1 MKITRDKGII
11 ENASAPTSADV
22 YRVGTI
28 WVDTTNDVSYTLTD
42 VTAGVSTWL
51 KTAGIGSG
59 SIDLEGDYL
68 LNDQTTTNMMS
79 KGTVYRFDGV
89 DDVITITDSAEI
101 QNIFAGGGAI
111 HAKFNANSDGET
123 NGGVIVSK
131 FANGYIVNVQSESGT
146 EIGVRFLKDYG
157 TSNGIWSVTGVKLQ
171 SENDIVIVYDTD
183 TSATAPTMYI
193 NGTPF
198 TPTLDLAPGGTLTS
212 DAGSDFLIGARAGGS
227 YAFDGEIGLVELL
240 NFAPTAAEV
249 KDLISGNI
257 PFKWQYGSQTN
268 LIPTADDKNFGANA
282 VGQAAFDAAYT
293 WATAGTPTTITVA
306 TNVLTLVADTAA
318 EGILI
323 PGMLTGGKEY
333 TFRVN
338 VSSITSGTW
347 RLAWHDG
354 SSYQTIQELTATDQT
369 ITFTPGSNANGTLY
383 INATTAS
390 GEIAIDASAIDN
402 ELIALGA
409 VALYT
414 QDSISPTRWE
424 DVSGNNNPGAVTG
437 CEVLNPPSVSPL
449 LAMHSIVALVEP
461 GGTAGTNIDVT
472 DNSSTDG
479 TWNPVSTSN
488 AVNMTNDGGA
498 FGSWTLTVSGQVL
511 TLALGNI
518 VGFLSA
524 SIGTHDINSSSAS
537 DIYTISASVSGGN
550 LLLRIKL
557 VGSTSAVDWRTV
569 MDAGDLAAVFVSYV
583 TAT

>member
-28 WVDTTNDVSYTLTD
+28 WVDTTNDLSYTLTD

-68 LNDQTTTNMMS
+68 LDDQTTTNMMS
-79 KGTVYRFDGV
+79 KGTVYRFDAT
-89 DDVITITDSAEI
+89 DDVITVTGADLFDSTE
-101 QNIFAGGGAI
+101 GA
-111 HAKFNANSDGET
+111 
-123 NGGVIVSK
+123 
-131 FANGYIVNVQSESGT
+131 VNVHF
-146 EIGVRFLKDYG
+146 RFVDKAAQQVLVASADTATTGKYFWM
-157 TSNGIWSVTGVKLQ
+157 GINTTGVLGIAKL
-171 SENDIVIVYDTD
+171 DTGV
-183 TSATAPTMYI
+183 SATANFVLGSTVMEDGKEYI
-193 NGTPF
+193 ATFKSNGSAYSM
-198 TPTLDLAPGGTLTS
+198 DLNGVAETLTVS
-212 DAGSDFLIGARAGGS
+212 TGVNNGDWFGDLTGRDSFTIGALTRTSSVNFAKC
-227 YAFDGEIGLVELL
+227 EIGEVLVA
-240 NFAPTAAEV
+240 NFYPTAAEV
-249 KDLISGNI
+249 KSLISGNLK
-257 PFKWQYGSQTN
+257 FAWQYGSQTELVTN
-268 LIPTADDKNFGANA
+268 GAFAADTDWGHDGGWTIAGG
-282 VGQAAFDAAYT
+282 VGVS
-293 WATAGTPTTITVA
+293 AGTQSAIASMNQNIGLTV
-306 TNVLTLVADTAA
+306 
-318 EGILI
+318 
-323 PGMLTGGKEY
+323 GKDY
-333 TFRVN
+333 RISVDWAR
-338 VSSITSGTW
+338 TSGTA
-347 RLAWHDG
+347 LIIAEYDG
-354 SSYQTIQELTATDQT
+354 SSYITLDTISAT
-369 ITFTPGSNANGTLY
+369 GSGTETLEWTSVSSNGLIYFQVTGSWVG
-383 INATTAS
+383 T
-390 GEIAIDASAIDN
+390 IDN
-402 ELIALGA
+402 VSIVQLGA

-414 QDSISPTRWE
+414 QDSISETVWY
-424 DVSGNNNPGAVTG
+424 DKANGNDGAVTG
-437 CEVLNPPSVSPL
+437 ASVLNPPSVTPL
-449 LAMHSIVALVEP
+449 LAMHTIVALVEP